1 MNHIEKRGASI
12 DSGGEMKG
20 RQPPA
25 DFELIETGEIKT
37 IPWSVHI
44 HWTDAKKREGGKG
57 KKKRDL
63 CFLTLHGARLGSCC
77 KTSIKSACN
86 HS

>member
-25 DFELIETGEIKT
+25 DFEFIETGERDKDYSLVGT
-37 IPWSVHI
+37 HPL
-44 HWTDAKKREGGKG
+44 DGCEKKGGGKRKEKKR
-57 KKKRDL
+57 L
-63 CFLTLHGARLGSCC
+63 VLFNVTWGAVGFML
-77 KTSIKSACN
+77 
-86 HS
+86 